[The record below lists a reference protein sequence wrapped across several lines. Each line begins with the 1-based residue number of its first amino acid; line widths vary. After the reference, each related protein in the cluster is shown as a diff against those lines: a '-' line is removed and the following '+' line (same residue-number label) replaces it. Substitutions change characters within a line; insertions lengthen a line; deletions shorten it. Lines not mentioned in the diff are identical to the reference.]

1 MFEESECDHINTED
15 YFFYM
20 EMMKEA
26 EELEEFRKIQE
37 SEEKN

>member
-1 MFEESECDHINTED
+1 MFEELGWEHVDPQN

-20 EMMKEA
+20 QMMKEA

-37 SEEKN
+37 DEEAN